1 MSLSKALKKD
11 EVKSVTKSKMD
22 LNYNSN
28 HTIYKS
34 CKGYDKFGET
44 WLDSKYNWMKK
55 FNKLFISFKIVKIK
69 KKTETQLRKKRIMK
83 SINEKKKYYNVYKN
97 GYDTNDE
104 LNEAKK
110 KTFDHNHF
118 KLVDKRDKELKL
130 DEETKDLKLTT
141 LPKWVSS
148 KNDFNEATKLINDIR
163 ADTNNAKTS
172 LGYKKRF

>member
-55 FNKLFISFKIVKIK
+55 FNKLFISFKSVKTK
-69 KKTETQLRKKRIMK
+69 KKNRNTTQKEANYEKYQR
-83 SINEKKKYYNVYKN
+83 EKKV
-97 GYDTNDE
+97 
-104 LNEAKK
+104 L
-110 KTFDHNHF
+110 
-118 KLVDKRDKELKL
+118 
-130 DEETKDLKLTT
+130 
-141 LPKWVSS
+141 
-148 KNDFNEATKLINDIR
+148 
-163 ADTNNAKTS
+163 
-172 LGYKKRF
+172 